1 MVFFAKQLDL
11 ECLKIYLFLN
21 LSKGLSNKLHLAP
34 LGPQYDA
41 LVTSC
46 APRAPIRR
54 HSNTTTTGPDVAVIS
69 A

>member
-21 LSKGLSNKLHLAP
+21 LSKGLSTKLHLAP
-34 LGPQYDA
+34 LVPQYGA

-46 APRAPIRR
+46 APWAPIRR
-54 HSNTTTTGPDVAVIS
+54 SNTTTTGPHVAVIS